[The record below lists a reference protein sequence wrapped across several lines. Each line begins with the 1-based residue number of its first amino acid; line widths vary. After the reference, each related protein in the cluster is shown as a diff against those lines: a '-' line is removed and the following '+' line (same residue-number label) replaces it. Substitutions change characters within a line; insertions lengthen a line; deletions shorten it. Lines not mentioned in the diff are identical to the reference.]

1 MPAMPIRSFPVSPR
15 STASLEVGDLIAVP
29 CEPPGWACLQVVD
42 LKRTGAGA
50 RTSFV
55 AGVLPW
61 RGQAPPTRGD
71 VAGLAATEQGLVR
84 IELFTDGGLQVVD
97 HAEVV
102 STGLPSNFRDQQVGT
117 VHTVW
122 GWKMAIERAQAVT

>member
-1 MPAMPIRSFPVSPR
+1 MNPATTQRSADERASESMPSTPIRSFPFRPAAPR
-15 STASLEVGDLIAVP
+15 
-29 CEPPGWACLQVVD
+29 AC
-42 LKRTGAGA
+42 A
-50 RTSFV
+50 RTSLV

-71 VAGLAATEQGLVR
+71 VAGLAATAQGLVR
-84 IELFTDGGLQVVD
+84 IELFADGGLRVVD

-102 STGLPSNFRDQQVGT
+102 STGLPSNFRDMQVGT

-122 GWKMAIERAQAVT
+122 EWKVAIEQAQAAT